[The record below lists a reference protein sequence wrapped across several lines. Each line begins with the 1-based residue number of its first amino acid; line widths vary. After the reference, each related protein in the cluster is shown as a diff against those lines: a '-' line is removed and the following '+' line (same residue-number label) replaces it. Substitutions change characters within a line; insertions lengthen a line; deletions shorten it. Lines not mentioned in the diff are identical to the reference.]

1 MEHYGG
7 KKMSGEMNKTG
18 LVEEKV
24 FEIVKEYVNVEN
36 DNDINIDTDFEE
48 MNINS
53 VDFIKIIVRVE
64 TDFDFEFYD
73 DDLTMGRFNNMHE
86 LIDYIIERTK

>member
-1 MEHYGG
+1 
-7 KKMSGEMNKTG
+7 MSGEMNKTG